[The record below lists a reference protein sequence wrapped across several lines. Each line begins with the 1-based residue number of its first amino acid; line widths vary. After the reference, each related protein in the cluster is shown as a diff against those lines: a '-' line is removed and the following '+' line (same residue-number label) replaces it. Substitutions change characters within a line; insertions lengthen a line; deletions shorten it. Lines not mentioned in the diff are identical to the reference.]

1 MKLIYRLAIILI
13 FSVLI
18 IYYLNDGTF
27 ATSKTKQQVVIKT
40 NKKIKYLIYECV
52 NKHCSGWAD
61 RIKGIMTSYAL
72 SLLMDRKFLIRMT
85 KPCQLEDYLIPNE
98 IDWSPNNIPN
108 LNKMK
113 HHYLSIDWRGYINES
128 SFSKINFI
136 EYYKQIDVIITQIN
150 MQLIKHLTINSKHH
164 KRIQQLGYLV
174 NEFNLEMLIYKWFNK
189 LFKLNAQ
196 LETEYE
202 SLIKNLKPTSESK
215 LICAQIRIFNYK
227 ESSMVKLFWKFIQ
240 NNFIKNNEQNY
251 KIFVTSDKAYI
262 IDESIKVFGAEHAF
276 GLKNNSFHINYIQK
290 RCDYTMKLILD
301 FKLLSMCD
309 MAVVSHSGFGMVGL
323 LNRVYNQNSYQN
335 LYVHSNPDNMRKQF
349 WNRKNLT
356 FVPFNTSLF
365 YLEFNK
371 NNI

>member
-18 IYYLNDGTF
+18 IYYYYYGTF
-27 ATSKTKQQVVIKT
+27 IST
-40 NKKIKYLIYECV
+40 NKQKLVKSNKKVKYLIYECV

-61 RIKGIMTSYAL
+61 RIKGILTSYAL
-72 SLLMDRKFLIRMT
+72 SLIMDRKFLIRMT

-98 IDWSPNNIPN
+98 LDWSPSNVPN

-136 EYYKQIDVIITQIN
+136 EYYKQTDVIITQIN

-164 KRIQQLGYLV
+164 KRIKQLGYLV

-196 LETEYE
+196 LEAEYE
-202 SLIKNLKPTSESK
+202 SLIKKLKPTSESK

-227 ESSMVKLFWKFIQ
+227 ESSMVKLFWKFIK
-240 NNFIKNNEQNY
+240 NNFIKNNEENYY
-251 KIFVTSDKAYI
+251 KIFVTSDKAYV
-262 IDESIKVFGAEHAF
+262 IDESVKIFGAEHVF

-290 RCDYTMKLILD
+290 SCDYTMKLILD
-301 FKLLSMCD
+301 FKILGMCD

-323 LNRVYNQNSYQN
+323 LNRVFNQNSYQN
-335 LYVHSNPDNMRKQF
+335 LYVHSNPENMRKQF

-356 FVPFNTSLF
+356 FVPFDASLF